1 MLDLAIVGATVVTP
15 TGPAL
20 LDIGVRGGVTAML
33 VTPGSL
39 PEAVSTLDAAGKIV
53 LPGGVDPHVHTNA
66 PNGMAGVLG
75 RDVITKAALYGGM
88 TTIIDFVWPGEG
100 SPTAELARV
109 VAEWDGND
117 IRETE
122 ECGRSDGKSAPDGVT
137 SAADSVDTSDGSSGA
152 EAEM

>member
-53 LPGGVDPHVHTNA
+53 LP
-66 PNGMAGVLG
+66 
-75 RDVITKAALYGGM
+75 AAS
-88 TTIIDFVWPGEG
+88 T
-100 SPTAELARV
+100 PTSTRTRPTGWLVCWAA
-109 VAEWDGND
+109 
-117 IRETE
+117 
-122 ECGRSDGKSAPDGVT
+122 T
-137 SAADSVDTSDGSSGA
+137 SSRRPRCTAA
-152 EAEM
+152 